1 MSADSNSELWFA
13 TTNLGKLAEFKFI
26 AETTLKSSIIRSI
39 QDLSSYASPAETGQS
54 FLENARI
61 KARALRSIKN
71 QHWVI
76 AEDSGLEVS
85 GLGNLPGIHSA
96 RYAGPKAQDI
106 ENVSKLLKMIQ
117 LKAITD
123 KSARFCCSLVAY
135 SPDGEVFETE
145 AYLKGTI
152 SKLPAGNTGFGY
164 DPVFVP
170 EGSNQTLAQLGP
182 AFKNQSSHRAQA
194 IRNFIEFFKKKT

>member
-1 MSADSNSELWFA
+1 MSLASLSELWFA

-26 AETTLKSSIIRSI
+26 IEHTLKSSAIKSI
-39 QDLSSYASPAETGQS
+39 QDLSSYASPAETGKT
-54 FLENARI
+54 FMENARI
-61 KARALRSIKN
+61 KARALRAIKN

-117 LKAITD
+117 LKAVAD
-123 KSARFCCSLVAY
+123 KSARFCCALVAY
-135 SPDGEVFETE
+135 SPEGEIFECE
-145 AYLKGTI
+145 AHLKGSI
-152 SKLPAGNTGFGY
+152 SKLPAGSSGFGY
-164 DPVFVP
+164 DPVFIP
-170 EGSNQTLAQLGP
+170 EGQNETLAQLGP
-182 AFKNQSSHRAQA
+182 AFKNQNSHRAQA
-194 IRNFIEFFKKKT
+194 IRNFIEFYQKKN